1 LRKVAA
7 AQRLF
12 HYEPTSKGREIAKFP
27 VDFPVTRELPM
38 ETGSYLTAH
47 TTINIDGLTLSP
59 NRHGNDVPSR
69 LRLFS
74 QGRRFPTLLDGRVVV
89 QATRAS
95 AKPPS
100 RTLNTALP
108 IRDRFG
114 S

>member
-47 TTINIDGLTLSP
+47 TTININGLTLSP
-59 NRHGNDVPSR
+59 NRHGNDNGNDMLGR

-74 QGRRFPTLLDGRVVV
+74 QGRRFPTLL
-89 QATRAS
+89 
-95 AKPPS
+95 
-100 RTLNTALP
+100 
-108 IRDRFG
+108 
-114 S
+114 